1 MSKETE
7 KAYKQFGKDLANVKK
22 NWKKATSGMKKR
34 NKALEEAMKQAG
46 GY

>member
-7 KAYKQFGKDLANVKK
+7 NAYKKFCKDLMNVKK
-22 NWKKATSGMKKR
+22 NWKKSTSFFKKK
-34 NKALEEAMKQAG
+34 NAALEAAKKEAG

>member
-7 KAYKQFGKDLANVKK
+7 SVYKQFGKDLANFKK
-22 NWKKATSGMKKR
+22 NWKKSTSFFKKK
-34 NKALEEAMKQAG
+34 NKALEDAKKEAG

>member
-22 NWKKATSGMKKR
+22 NWKKATDFKKK
-34 NKALEEAMKQAG
+34 NKSALEEAMREAG